1 MFDQDPINQRF
12 YLHQQSIFHYD
23 ESIRVQTLGMLLENP
38 KLSNPIPPEYLEII
52 KDSLNIGLTIQ
63 EPCNRQRFLVLM
75 DKMFKRMKCS
85 LEYFIRRKEEGEEFL
100 FSSYKSFVIST
111 LEICFNSL
119 YIDGYFARR
128 TLSLELIQMVIVNFA
143 NTDYFAPK
151 DIFLTLGSAKSIYVT
166 LMNCLI
172 EDSLE
177 ETKQLVINVLA
188 ALVEQNVIFL
198 ETTDIDF
205 IRDKAFQMLSNINP
219 LNVISASYLFRCLT
233 KLISLDDLSQRVD
246 INLEL
251 LNILVSQVEI
261 SIKETQSSILDG
273 AVYNP
278 IHSRL
283 SSIHGLIESLDSECF
298 NLRKPDWSQLMEKIG
313 TICFDASETVSCIVC
328 NDSPEGFL
336 PMDLKPLDDEMVNKI
351 VGRENLSSPII
362 VEKRRDITSQ
372 MLLIFGWKTIKE
384 AALMLG
390 KICEKIDHTLDN
402 SVINCSFVG
411 KVLNYFV
418 HHLKELKHRGAFEQ
432 AYTGFSMVVKC
443 IWRKPCSCLKV
454 IENLLDEILKD
465 LANENEEANGPKCIT
480 RRSAGLPFVTQAIVS
495 SEPKDNRNRL
505 LSHVINNLIKI
516 CSSESAEDW
525 QKVHCL
531 NVLRAL
537 IRDKRLGERVDTF
550 IEDCLKL
557 CLSHFDYS
565 SYSVSNSASILFSA
579 LMIRIFGVNHSKD
592 HYHKKNSMSPHQFFL
607 RYPSMCAF
615 ISENIHKTST
625 RTVLPTL
632 LIILRLWPTIQETNC
647 LLLPY
652 REPLKSLCFQSNV
665 AKIRD
670 LSGQALAQVI
680 SAEEKLIAETV
691 EYLSSDLNKPDLPV
705 NHRDGLIS
713 FLYHFVRCHVKQIE
727 TDNLHHRLISSLTQH
742 TSELL
747 VSLNSTN
754 DIDIIGK
761 PLYSYNRFVT
771 TVEILL
777 EEQLINPE
785 DQIIC
790 DLYTILSKLLTLFE
804 ANPRTF
810 QFASSQDFFVKL
822 IHFTLYCSPFEAR
835 NKVISTLLSPSLPVE
850 MIHLRTIIFKFL
862 TYSLAKDLDT
872 LEVTVRDEIMNDFEL
887 NITEPDFDT
896 ESQIRIIEP
905 IEVMKFISSCSE
917 YKCLLNNDSL
927 TTFQPLRNLQQLFYL
942 LHCALAR
949 LESQDLTNWNSL
961 FDTCFSLFEQ
971 LEPSGVVEDT
981 LALFYLV
988 LSDIWDHQI
997 TVASD
1002 ILLHEKLNQ
1011 FCVSV
1016 ISICTIDRS
1025 DLSRKI
1031 AVLIVGKLLPTL
1043 IKTATTNK
1051 ASKVYLP
1058 SISSLWQTIPNLLQ
1072 DNSPAIR
1079 DFTATMCNDL
1089 TDFYFTPT
1097 QIPKGDLLNRSF
1109 QLLSSVFSDLD
1120 EQDSLR
1126 RVLLDLINGQKTI
1139 SDNDDEQERFF
1150 DKSKINFVEDPV
1162 QLILIAK
1169 SYLEPLINQVDCNL
1183 FHSTLQEANK
1193 SKAPVIKLSDYFGYC
1208 EMKIHNLMGQFLVKL
1223 SDANL
1228 ALEVH
1233 KALIIMQLWIR
1244 SKPIC
1249 DECSSAM
1256 KNMKETLETCNYEA
1270 KVIFSIAS
1278 EIRLL
1283 KVGLNC

>member
-1 MFDQDPINQRF
+1 
-12 YLHQQSIFHYD
+12 
-23 ESIRVQTLGMLLENP
+23 MLLENP

-219 LNVISASYLFRCLT
+219 LNMIYLKELT
-233 KLISLDDLSQRVD
+233 STWK
-246 INLEL
+246 
-251 LNILVSQVEI
+251 
-261 SIKETQSSILDG
+261 TQSSILDG

-810 QFASSQDFFVKL
+810 QFASSQDFF
-822 IHFTLYCSPFEAR
+822 
-835 NKVISTLLSPSLPVE
+835 
-850 MIHLRTIIFKFL
+850 FL